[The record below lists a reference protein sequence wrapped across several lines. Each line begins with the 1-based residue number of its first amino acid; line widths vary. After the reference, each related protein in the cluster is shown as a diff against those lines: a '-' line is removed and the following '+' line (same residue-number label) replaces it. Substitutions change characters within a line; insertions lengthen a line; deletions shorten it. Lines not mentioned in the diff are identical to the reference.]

1 MTAII
6 ILLVLILLCMFKT
19 VRIFIGIFLLL
30 VWWNWPQAENT
41 AAQAPS
47 ASAIEQPAVE
57 PEPAPPAVQPEPA
70 LPAVRKPRP
79 YIQQ

>member
-19 VRIFIGIFLLL
+19 VRLFIGILFIL
-30 VWWNWPQAENT
+30 VWWNWPQTNKI
-41 AAQAPS
+41 AAQEPPATV
-47 ASAIEQPAVE
+47 IEQPVVLE
-57 PEPAPPAVQPEPA
+57 QPQPEPQ
-70 LPAVRKPRP
+70 PSEPRTRKPQP